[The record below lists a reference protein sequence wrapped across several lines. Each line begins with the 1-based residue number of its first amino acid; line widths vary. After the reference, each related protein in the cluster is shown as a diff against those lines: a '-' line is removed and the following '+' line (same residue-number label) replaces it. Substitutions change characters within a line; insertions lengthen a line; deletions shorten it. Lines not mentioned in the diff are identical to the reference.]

1 MHMLAMASS
10 SSSSRTAETQQV
22 HTDEQQSRQEFLQWC
37 KSNNAKH
44 DGVEFADTGALA
56 ITGLWVVLSLHQHTE
71 RVSFVL
77 LPLRDT
83 SQSLGGVGLPQ
94 GALQPVNSW
103 HQFLIPPF

>member
-1 MHMLAMASS
+1 MASS
-10 SSSSRTAETQQV
+10 SSSAETQQV

-37 KSNNAKH
+37 KSNDAKH

-56 ITGLWVVLSLHQHTE
+56 ITGLWCVELHIHHHTE
-71 RVSFVL
+71 RVSFVP

-103 HQFLIPPF
+103 HQFLIPQF